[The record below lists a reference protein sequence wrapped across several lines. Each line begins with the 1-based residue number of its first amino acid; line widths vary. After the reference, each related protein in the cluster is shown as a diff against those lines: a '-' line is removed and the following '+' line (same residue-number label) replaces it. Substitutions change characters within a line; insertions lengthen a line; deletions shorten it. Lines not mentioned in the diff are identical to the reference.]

1 MQKLFS
7 LSLLLFMT
15 NIGISQSKEAVAVQ
29 NSVEQLKKAMIDAD
43 KAALEK
49 LTADDLSYGHSSG
62 RVENKTE
69 FIESLVSGKSDFLT
83 MDLTNQTVKVS
94 GNTAIVRHN
103 LSGNIN
109 DGGTP
114 GTVKLFV
121 MLVWVKQGKQWK
133 LLGRQAVR
141 LAS

>member
-1 MQKLFS
+1 
-7 LSLLLFMT
+7 MT
-15 NIGISQSKEAVAVQ
+15 TVFSQSKETVAVQ
-29 NSVEQLKKAMIDAD
+29 NAVEQLKKAMIDAD

-69 FIESLVSGKSDFLT
+69 FVESLVSGKSDFLT

-109 DGGTP
+109 DSGQA

-121 MLVWVKQGKQWK
+121 MLVWVKQGKQWR

>member
-1 MQKLFS
+1 MRKVFS
-7 LSLLLFMT
+7 LSLLIFMT
-15 NIGISQSKEAVAVQ
+15 NIGFSQSKETVAVQ
-29 NSVEQLKKAMIDAD
+29 NAVEQLKKAMIDAD

-62 RVENKTE
+62 KIETKAE
-69 FIESLVSGKSDFLT
+69 FVESLVSGKSDFLT
-83 MDLTNQTVKVS
+83 MDLANQTVKVS

-109 DGGTP
+109 DSGNP
-114 GTVKLFV
+114 GTVKLLV
-121 MLVWVKQGKQWK
+121 MLVWVKQGKQWR

-141 LAS
+141 PPS

>member
-1 MQKLFS
+1 
-7 LSLLLFMT
+7 MT
-15 NIGISQSKEAVAVQ
+15 TVFSQSKETVAVQ
-29 NSVEQLKKAMIDAD
+29 NAVEQLKKAMIDAD

-69 FIESLVSGKSDFLT
+69 FVESLVSGKSDFLT

-109 DGGTP
+109 DSGQA

-141 LAS
+141 PPA

>member
-1 MQKLFS
+1 
-7 LSLLLFMT
+7 
-15 NIGISQSKEAVAVQ
+15 
-29 NSVEQLKKAMIDAD
+29 MIDAD

-69 FIESLVSGKSDFLT
+69 FIESLVSGKSDFLS

-109 DGGTP
+109 DGGNP

-141 LAS
+141 QPS

>member
-1 MQKLFS
+1 
-7 LSLLLFMT
+7 MT
-15 NIGISQSKEAVAVQ
+15 TVFSQSKETVAVQ
-29 NSVEQLKKAMIDAD
+29 NAVEQLKKAMIDAD

-69 FIESLVSGKSDFLT
+69 FVESLVSGKSDFLT
-83 MDLTNQTVKVS
+83 MELTNQTVKVS

-109 DGGTP
+109 DSGQA

-121 MLVWVKQGKQWK
+121 MLVWVKQGKQWR

-141 LAS
+141 QP